1 MNKKGFLI
9 TYYCDKKIEHDYITY
24 NEFKTLLISKDLKEI
39 NFTKKYIQKYYMEYS
54 NKENEIID
62 YPNYK
67 KNFI

>member
-39 NFTKKYIQKYYMEYS
+39 NFTKKYIQ
-54 NKENEIID
+54 
-62 YPNYK
+62 
-67 KNFI
+67 